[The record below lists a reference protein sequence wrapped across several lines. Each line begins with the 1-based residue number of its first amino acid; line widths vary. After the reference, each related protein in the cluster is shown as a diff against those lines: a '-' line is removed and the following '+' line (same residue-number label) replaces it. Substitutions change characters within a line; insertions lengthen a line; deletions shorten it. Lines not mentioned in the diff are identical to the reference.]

1 MRQGKRLT
9 LRHVTTTKAGTWH
22 YRRRLP
28 KDAAE
33 VLGKGEFKRLLG
45 STEREALRNYPKV
58 NAEFERMIEGA
69 RRLAERTRQGLT
81 PLEVHKEA
89 EIRARELALTAV
101 TVGGRTMLAG
111 EETNPDDPT
120 DPAGLIR
127 ESYLSSFPEDPE
139 TGEPVGVPEVEA
151 RALNMLVNGG
161 RLSSPAATLEDAKR
175 LYVEERIDGDPNEK
189 TKLARMERM
198 VAHLSGAS
206 IPMSR
211 TLGSLT
217 RGDARN
223 VKDHLLRDLGIKPS
237 TVRRY
242 LNDIRAVINLGLTEF
257 EIRDTP
263 NPFINLMIRNEAT
276 AVDERDSI
284 PDKLLTSIRERIQNH
299 AGADV
304 WQLWRMVENTGCRL
318 GEVTGLLASDLHL
331 DGPFPHIALVPHPHR
346 RLKNAGSARMVPLI
360 GEALTAASDALE
372 ATNGSPFLFPRY
384 GRVRGSDAASA
395 ILMKHVRAVT
405 DNPKIVV
412 HSLRHRM
419 EDKLTLAGV
428 NEFDRNLV
436 LGHSHGGMSERYG
449 SAQVRLE
456 VATRSLKAALVVTE
470 QAPGGV

>member
-1 MRQGKRLT
+1 
-9 LRHVTTTKAGTWH
+9 
-22 YRRRLP
+22 
-28 KDAAE
+28 
-33 VLGKGEFKRLLG
+33 
-45 STEREALRNYPKV
+45 
-58 NAEFERMIEGA
+58 
-69 RRLAERTRQGLT
+69 
-81 PLEVHKEA
+81 
-89 EIRARELALTAV
+89 
-101 TVGGRTMLAG
+101 MLAG
-111 EETNPDDPT
+111 EETNADDPT

-346 RLKNAGSARMVPLI
+346 RLKNAGSARLVPLI
-360 GEALTAASDALE
+360 GEAMTAANDALE
-372 ATNGSPFLFPRY
+372 AAGGSPFLFPRY

-395 ILMKHVRAVT
+395 ILMKHVRVVT

-436 LGHSHGGMSERYG
+436 LGHSHGAMSERYG

-456 VATRSLKAALVVTE
+456 VATRALKAAMGAIV
-470 QAPGGV
+470 